1 MFPHCVPLVISVSD
15 RGYDFHAF
23 APAPPA
29 PSETATVAATAA
41 TSPMPTTALF
51 VRIAMTLISLLW
63 SIGLD
68 AVAGA
73 APAAGTRSRSPDSRF
88 LLRLDA
94 RAGGNVP
101 GTVNRSWR
109 RLQGDFSAYLHSCM
123 KRACF

>member
-73 APAAGTRSRSPDSRF
+73 APAAGTRSRSLTRASSFVSMLVLAGMYRE
-88 LLRLDA
+88 RLTDP
-94 RAGGNVP
+94 GGGCKGIFPHNCTNV
-101 GTVNRSWR
+101 
-109 RLQGDFSAYLHSCM
+109 
-123 KRACF
+123 